1 MSFTKRDFENL
12 DKRIQSISSTD
23 VQKIVNDEGIPT
35 TNKLEDN
42 NKVYESKA
50 TILFIDIRKS
60 TLLTDM
66 SKPQSMVKIYRS
78 FMRTC
83 VECVRKNKG
92 VTRQFLGDRIMGVF
106 IDERDS
112 EGNLINYG
120 SENALNCART
130 MQTCIDFSLNK
141 HLKSNVNGKM
151 IECGIGIDTGK
162 ILVTKVGMYGLED
175 DEEKNNET
183 DCVYVGKVTNYASKY
198 SDIAKGGEI
207 LISESVYNDINSIH
221 KDKFKKTINIR
232 NGKYYTGYSTFNYYL
247 DFSDELETLVKPD
260 NSLFS
265 ISEND
270 EQLSQ
275 MVGKLDIKYKELTKL
290 EKEISVQKDRLDKEK
305 ELCNSRYSEL
315 EDTFYNYLKKAF
327 CNADYVKKM
336 GYDFWI
342 NCIINYYV
350 FGKKLEKTEE
360 KSKLR
365 VDCYLIEIYNAL
377 NMYEKALE
385 LMIFMIN
392 HSSWVLLRKETIKW
406 AKENNKMHDL
416 SFELNWKID
425 HCSEPEKANWQ
436 KYREDLEKYEREN

>member
-1 MSFTKRDFENL
+1 MSL
-12 DKRIQSISSTD
+12 DNSW
-23 VQKIVNDEGIPT
+23 
-35 TNKLEDN
+35 
-42 NKVYESKA
+42 
-50 TILFIDIRKS
+50 
-60 TLLTDM
+60 
-66 SKPQSMVKIYRS
+66 
-78 FMRTC
+78 
-83 VECVRKNKG
+83 
-92 VTRQFLGDRIMGVF
+92 VTELWGVF

-207 LISESVYNDINSIH
+207 LISESVYNDINSMH
-221 KDKFKKTINIR
+221 KDKFKKTINVR
-232 NGKYYTGYSTFNYYL
+232 NGRCYTGYSTFNYYL
-247 DFSDELETLVKPD
+247 DFSDELGSIIKPD

-275 MVGKLDIKYKELTKL
+275 IVDKLDIKYKELTKL
-290 EKEISVQKDRLDKEK
+290 EKEMYVQKDRLDKEK

-315 EDTFYNYLKKAF
+315 
-327 CNADYVKKM
+327 
-336 GYDFWI
+336 
-342 NCIINYYV
+342 
-350 FGKKLEKTEE
+350 
-360 KSKLR
+360 R
-365 VDCYLIEIYNAL
+365 V
-377 NMYEKALE
+377 
-385 LMIFMIN
+385 
-392 HSSWVLLRKETIKW
+392 
-406 AKENNKMHDL
+406 
-416 SFELNWKID
+416 
-425 HCSEPEKANWQ
+425 
-436 KYREDLEKYEREN
+436 